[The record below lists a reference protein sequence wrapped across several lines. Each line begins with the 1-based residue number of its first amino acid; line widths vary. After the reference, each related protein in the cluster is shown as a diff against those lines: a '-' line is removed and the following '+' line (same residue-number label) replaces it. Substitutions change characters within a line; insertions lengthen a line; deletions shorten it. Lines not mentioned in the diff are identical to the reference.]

1 MADEVEKKNT
11 WKTLLDLPDECFKD
25 KPLTVKEQAKLAE
38 TWRKCVIEP
47 VLRLTAPQ
55 VITFTRPRPSL
66 AEQFAKQLAE
76 QKRLL
81 SKTLKS
87 VKQLKR
93 KRRVDPAEIEAGV
106 PRGRP
111 PYDRIP
117 IIAAAEELIKGGVN
131 RSQKEFVGKVRS
143 RLEVQN
149 KKLEP
154 QDRKA
159 VPGDTVL
166 KAACAPIY
174 KREKSKK

>member
-1 MADEVEKKNT
+1 MGRAGRKSTHKS
-11 WKTLLDLPDECFKD
+11 LLD
-25 KPLTVKEQAKLAE
+25 VQAKRDAMV
-38 TWRKCVIEP
+38 RKYFIEP
-47 VLRLTAPQ
+47 VLRERPQ
-55 VITFTRPRPSL
+55 VITVVRPGPSL
-66 AEQFAKQLAE
+66 AEQFAKQFAE

-93 KRRVDPAEIEAGV
+93 RKRRRVDPAETEAGV

-111 PYDRIP
+111 PYDRTP

-143 RLEVQN
+143 RLEMQN

-154 QDRKA
+154 QDRKT

-166 KAACAPIY
+166 KEACAPIY